1 MNLKSGKNGGIRMF
15 PKSRQ
20 FFAIHG
26 SCALPLLDARHWDV
40 SKEGPGKLCG
50 MNKLEPRPTNRL
62 G

>member
-26 SCALPLLDARHWDV
+26 NCASPYKVLDT
-40 SKEGPGKLCG
+40 G
-50 MNKLEPRPTNRL
+50 MSQKRDLVDNV